1 MKSSFLRLAVAVV
14 ATLLMPLPFLDAQ
27 SAPAVSHS
35 ASLSYGKLPIGF
47 EANQG
52 QANPQVRFTSRT
64 SAYTLFLTGSEAVLA
79 FPASPGLQNA
89 ATFRMQL
96 AGANPNLNPYGA
108 DQLPGVVNYFVGS
121 DPAKWRGNIP
131 TYRKVRYP
139 SVYPGIDLVYYGNQ
153 RQLEYDFLVA
163 PRADPAAIRL
173 RFAPAN
179 KLSLDARGNLQI
191 RDNHRTIAFQKPRVY
206 QHHDRRDQS
215 IAGQFHILADNTV
228 TFKLGRYDRSLPL
241 VIDPI
246 LSYSTFLGGSGGD
259 MGNGIAVDSSGN
271 AYIAGTTYS
280 LDFPTTSGAFQAKLV
295 DKIANDQAAF
305 VTKLNPTGTA
315 LVYSTYLG
323 GSKAS
328 PNGDG
333 LAWSIANGIAVDSKG
348 NAYVV
353 GYTMATD
360 FPVTSGAFQSTLT
373 GSQGGFVTKLNPTGS
388 ALVYSTYLAGDR
400 AGWAGAIAIDNSGD
414 AYLTGWTISA
424 KFPTTHGAYQ
434 TTYPGAKNETRSA
447 FVSELNPTGTGL
459 VFSTYLGG
467 SGNSNDDGDWGNAIA
482 VGPAGQVYV
491 AGAAFSSDF
500 PVTKNAL
507 QSTNKSAAVKG
518 DNAFVTAF
526 NPTGTALVYS
536 TYLGGSGNAT
546 TQHGDAAVGLAVDS
560 TGAAYLTGIVRSTN
574 FPTTANA
581 YQVKL
586 PGSLNTFV
594 TKLNST
600 GTALDYSTYLGGST
614 AENAFAIAID
624 PQGDAYLAGLSVSSD
639 FPVTP
644 GAIQSK
650 NKGLASG
657 SPVGY
662 FTELNPSGTELLY
675 STYLGGSGI
684 NDGSGAGDGFTA
696 IALDAPGNVYLT
708 GNTSS
713 ADYPITAGA
722 FQKTNNG
729 PLTGGNADYGTGLVS
744 KIAMGI
750 ASTTT
755 TLTPSANPQLVGR
768 AVTFTA
774 AVDATTGTATPTGNV
789 AFTIDSALVATKP
802 LNSAGNATYTTSSLA
817 VGAHAVSAAYAG
829 AAAFAPSSS
838 AKLTETISPPP
849 TAAKPTF
856 SPAAGAVPFPQLVTI
871 SDATTG
877 ATIHYTTDGTTPTA
891 GSTKYSAPISVS
903 SAETIKAIAVA
914 AGYTNSAVASAAYTQ
929 AQAAKPTFSPAAGAV
944 TFPQSVTIADTTP
957 GAVIH
962 YTTNGT
968 TPTASSTTYSKAIS
982 VTSAET
988 IKAIAVATGYT
999 NSAVA
1004 SAAYTRK

>member
-1 MKSSFLRLAVAVV
+1 
-14 ATLLMPLPFLDAQ
+14 
-27 SAPAVSHS
+27 
-35 ASLSYGKLPIGF
+35 
-47 EANQG
+47 
-52 QANPQVRFTSRT
+52 
-64 SAYTLFLTGSEAVLA
+64 
-79 FPASPGLQNA
+79 
-89 ATFRMQL
+89 
-96 AGANPNLNPYGA
+96 
-108 DQLPGVVNYFVGS
+108 
-121 DPAKWRGNIP
+121 
-131 TYRKVRYP
+131 
-139 SVYPGIDLVYYGNQ
+139 
-153 RQLEYDFLVA
+153 
-163 PRADPAAIRL
+163 
-173 RFAPAN
+173 
-179 KLSLDARGNLQI
+179 
-191 RDNHRTIAFQKPRVY
+191 
-206 QHHDRRDQS
+206 
-215 IAGQFHILADNTV
+215 
-228 TFKLGRYDRSLPL
+228 
-241 VIDPI
+241 
-246 LSYSTFLGGSGGD
+246 
-259 MGNGIAVDSSGN
+259 
-271 AYIAGTTYS
+271 
-280 LDFPTTSGAFQAKLV
+280 
-295 DKIANDQAAF
+295 
-305 VTKLNPTGTA
+305 
-315 LVYSTYLG
+315 
-323 GSKAS
+323 
-328 PNGDG
+328 
-333 LAWSIANGIAVDSKG
+333 
-348 NAYVV
+348 
-353 GYTMATD
+353 
-360 FPVTSGAFQSTLT
+360 
-373 GSQGGFVTKLNPTGS
+373 
-388 ALVYSTYLAGDR
+388 
-400 AGWAGAIAIDNSGD
+400 
-414 AYLTGWTISA
+414 
-424 KFPTTHGAYQ
+424 
-434 TTYPGAKNETRSA
+434 
-447 FVSELNPTGTGL
+447 
-459 VFSTYLGG
+459 
-467 SGNSNDDGDWGNAIA
+467 
-482 VGPAGQVYV
+482 
-491 AGAAFSSDF
+491 
-500 PVTKNAL
+500 
-507 QSTNKSAAVKG
+507 
-518 DNAFVTAF
+518 
-526 NPTGTALVYS
+526 
-536 TYLGGSGNAT
+536 
-546 TQHGDAAVGLAVDS
+546 
-560 TGAAYLTGIVRSTN
+560 
-574 FPTTANA
+574 
-581 YQVKL
+581 
-586 PGSLNTFV
+586 
-594 TKLNST
+594 
-600 GTALDYSTYLGGST
+600 LDYSTYLGGST

-650 NKGLASG
+650 NKGLAAG

-802 LNSAGNATYTTSSLA
+802 LNSAGNASYTTSSLA

-877 ATIHYTTDGTTPTA
+877 ATVHYTTDGTTPTA